1 MVSENSKTKN
11 KENNI
16 MDNEIKIEDVMKELH
31 EVKNTLKADREAFE
45 AEKRAFDKE
54 KAEYD
59 GMNPGQKESKKEWRG
74 LADAIMEKRAIQVSG
89 TGIVETV
96 PELIRLV
103 KNRNVAA
110 GQARYFRGP
119 RTGFTIPLVSAY
131 PAAPTKQ
138 SEGATSITVDST
150 AALTYKSLTPVTYM
164 SILPVTWEQAKYSVV
179 SEAEILQLL
188 ADSFSD
194 AIETNLLSSSSSGD
208 IKGIFASAAVAS
220 GNKTTCAAAGYA
232 TLAEVYA
239 FAGKLKG
246 KTGNYEIWLPVEQ
259 LSALMA
265 ESTSDYNFVKEEI
278 AHKGTI
284 RGIKVNESNNITAST
299 SSGATLVLGT
309 DLSSNYG
316 IVWAD
321 DLEIRPVVNYNSSLT
336 YYQGI
341 QGLAGDVINPNN
353 NFALVAHA

>member
-1 MVSENSKTKN
+1 
-11 KENNI
+11 
-16 MDNEIKIEDVMKELH
+16 MDNEIKIEDVMNELRS
-31 EVKNTLKADREAFE
+31 VKDTLKADREAFE

-54 KAEYD
+54 RAEYD
-59 GMNPGQKESKKEWRG
+59 GKNPGQKDAQKEWRG

-96 PELIRLV
+96 PELIKLV

-138 SEGATSITVDST
+138 SEGATSISVDST
-150 AALTYKSLTPVTYM
+150 AALSYKSLAPVTYM

-194 AIETNLLSSSSSGD
+194 TIEANILSASASGD
-208 IKGIFASAAVAS
+208 IKGIFASGSVAS

-232 TLAEVYA
+232 SLADVYA

-246 KTGNYEIWLPVEQ
+246 RTGNFEMWMSVEQ
-259 LSALMA
+259 MTALMS

-284 RGIKVNESNNITAST
+284 RGVKVNESNNIAAST
-299 SSGATLVLGT
+299 TAGATLVLGT
-309 DLSSNYG
+309 DLGSNYG

-321 DLEIRPVVNYNSSLT
+321 DLEIRPVVNYNSSMT
-336 YYQGI
+336 YYQGL
-341 QGLAGDVINPNN
+341 QGLAGDVINNAN
-353 NFALVAHA
+353 NFALVAHS

>member
-1 MVSENSKTKN
+1 MEK
-11 KENNI
+11 
-16 MDNEIKIEDVMKELH
+16 DIKLEDVMNELRS
-31 EVKNTLKADREAFE
+31 VKDNLKADREAFE

-59 GMNPGQKESKKEWRG
+59 GKNPGQKEGEKEFRG
-74 LADAIMEKRAIQVSG
+74 LADAVKEKRAVQLAG

-96 PELIRLV
+96 PELIKLV

-110 GQARYFRGP
+110 GKARYFRGP

-138 SEGATSITVDST
+138 NEGATSISVDST
-150 AALTYKSLTPVTYM
+150 AALTYKSLAPVTYM
-164 SILPVTWEQAKYSVV
+164 SILPITWEMAKYSVV

-194 AIETNLLSSSSSGD
+194 VIETSLLSSSSSGD

-232 TLAEVYA
+232 TLAEVYN

-246 KTGNYEIWLPVEQ
+246 KTGNYEIWMPVEQ

-278 AHKGTI
+278 ARFGTI
-284 RGIKVNESNNITAST
+284 RGVKVNESNNITAST
-299 SSGATLVLGT
+299 SAGATLVLGT
-309 DLSSNYG
+309 DLGSNYG
-316 IVWAD
+316 VVWAD

-336 YYQGI
+336 YYQGL
-341 QGLAGDVINPNN
+341 QGLAGDIINASN

>member
-1 MVSENSKTKN
+1 ME
-11 KENNI
+11 
-16 MDNEIKIEDVMKELH
+16 NEIKIEDVMNELRS
-31 EVKNTLKADREAFE
+31 VKDTLKADREAFE

-59 GMNPGQKESKKEWRG
+59 GKNPGQKDAKTEWRG
-74 LADAIMEKRAIQVSG
+74 LADAIIEKRAVQLSG

-96 PELIRLV
+96 PELIKLV
-103 KNRNVAA
+103 KNRNIAA

-138 SEGATSITVDST
+138 SEGATSISVDST
-150 AALTYKSLTPVTYM
+150 AALTYKSLAPVTYM

-188 ADSFSD
+188 ADAFSD
-194 AIETNLLSSSSSGD
+194 VIETSMLSSSASGD
-208 IKGIFASAAVAS
+208 IKGIFSTSAVAS
-220 GNKTTCAAAGYA
+220 GNKTTAAAAGYA
-232 TLAEVYA
+232 SLADVYT

-246 KTGNYEIWLPVEQ
+246 RTGNYEMWMPVEQ
-259 LSALMA
+259 VSALMA
-265 ESTSDYNFVKEEI
+265 ESTSDYNFVKEEL

-299 SSGATLVLGT
+299 SAGATLVLGT
-309 DLSSNYG
+309 DLSANYG
-316 IVWAD
+316 VCWAD
-321 DLEIRPVVNYNSSLT
+321 DLEIRPVINYNSSMT
-336 YYQGI
+336 YYQGL
-341 QGLAGDVINPNN
+341 QGLAGDVINASN
-353 NFALVAHA
+353 NFAIVAHS

>member
-1 MVSENSKTKN
+1 
-11 KENNI
+11 
-16 MDNEIKIEDVMKELH
+16 MDKEIKLEDVMNELRSVKE
-31 EVKNTLKADREAFE
+31 NLKAEKENLE

-54 KAEYD
+54 RAEYD
-59 GMNPGQKESKKEWRG
+59 GKNPAQKDAKSEWRG
-74 LADAIMEKRAIQVSG
+74 FADAVKEKRAVQLSG
-89 TGIVETV
+89 TGVVETV
-96 PELIRLV
+96 PELIKLV

-119 RTGFTIPLVSAY
+119 RTGYVIPLVSAY

-138 SEGATSITVDST
+138 SEGATSVSVDAT
-150 AALTYKSLTPVTYM
+150 AALTTKSLAPVTYM
-164 SILPVTWEQAKYSVV
+164 SILPITWEMAKYSVV

-194 AIETNLLSSSSSGD
+194 AIETNMLSASSSGD
-208 IKGIFASAAVAS
+208 IKGVFASAAVAS
-220 GNKTTCAAAGYA
+220 GNKTACAAAGYA
-232 TLAEVYA
+232 TLADVYA

-246 KTGNYEIWLPVEQ
+246 KTGNYEMWMPVEQ
-259 LSALMA
+259 MTALMA
-265 ESTSDYNFVKEEI
+265 EDTDDYNFVKEEI

-284 RGIKVNESNNITAST
+284 RGIKVNESNNIAAST
-299 SSGATLVLGT
+299 TAGDILVLGT

-336 YYQGI
+336 YYQGL
-341 QGLAGDVINPNN
+341 QGLAGDVINANN
-353 NFALVAHA
+353 NFALVAHS

>member
-1 MVSENSKTKN
+1 
-11 KENNI
+11 
-16 MDNEIKIEDVMKELH
+16 MDNEIKIEDVMNELRS
-31 EVKNTLKADREAFE
+31 VKDTLKADREAFE

-59 GMNPGQKESKKEWRG
+59 GKNPGQKDAQKEWRG

-96 PELIRLV
+96 PELIKLV

-138 SEGATSITVDST
+138 NEGATSVSVDST
-150 AALTYKSLTPVTYM
+150 AALSYKSLAPVTYM

-194 AIETNLLSSSSSGD
+194 TIEQNLLSASASGD
-208 IKGIFASAAVAS
+208 IKGIFASASVAS

-232 TLAEVYA
+232 TLADVYA

-246 KTGNYEIWLPVEQ
+246 RTGNFEMWMSVEQ
-259 LSALMA
+259 MTALMS

-284 RGIKVNESNNITAST
+284 RGVKVNESNNIAAST
-299 SSGATLVLGT
+299 TAGASLVVGIDLG
-309 DLSSNYG
+309 SNYG

-321 DLEIRPVVNYNSSLT
+321 DLEIRPVVNYNSSMT
-336 YYQGI
+336 YYQGL
-341 QGLAGDVINPNN
+341 QGLAGDVINNAN
-353 NFALVAHA
+353 NFALVAHS